1 MLQLERDGLGFL
13 LAVQRRYGRLAT
25 VRYGQ
30 TPVVVLFDPELI
42 RYVLSE
48 RPQKFS
54 NGGVVGGL
62 VYGKLLGLWLMTE
75 ASAPRAADRL
85 RDLVGDDGLITGDGD
100 QHDHLRHLILPAF
113 SRRSLALSAETITG
127 YAEDLVGSWRA
138 GEVIDVVN
146 EMRRLTMRVIVTV
159 LFGSELTSEFP
170 HGIEAIMATLRN
182 PSNLLQGLLRELPID
197 LPFTPHGRRKR
208 AMREADGALY
218 ALIDSRIAGGAASA
232 DVLSLLLAGE
242 DGDGPPMSRQHVRDA
257 IVSLIAAGHETT
269 TNTLA
274 WTLYLLSLHPQVF
287 AQVRRELA
295 EVLAGRSPAL
305 DDLPRLEYLNQV
317 IKESMRLYPAGWVQ
331 GRTALEDFWLDGY
344 HIPKGTLLMVTQ
356 WVTHRHPGL
365 WADAE
370 SFRPE
375 RWDPASPAKPPTG
388 AYFPFGAGRRI
399 CPGKSLSE
407 LEVLL
412 VLPVFLQRFY
422 PLVLP
427 GQTVEPVPLLTL
439 RPNGRILVRLEPS
452 AGPGPTTAV
461 GQSEASALAS
471 CPVPTSTR

>member
-1 MLQLERDGLGFL
+1 
-13 LAVQRRYGRLAT
+13 
-25 VRYGQ
+25 
-30 TPVVVLFDPELI
+30 
-42 RYVLSE
+42 
-48 RPQKFS
+48 
-54 NGGVVGGL
+54 
-62 VYGKLLGLWLMTE
+62 
-75 ASAPRAADRL
+75 
-85 RDLVGDDGLITGDGD
+85 
-100 QHDHLRHLILPAF
+100 
-113 SRRSLALSAETITG
+113 
-127 YAEDLVGSWRA
+127 
-138 GEVIDVVN
+138 
-146 EMRRLTMRVIVTV
+146 
-159 LFGSELTSEFP
+159 
-170 HGIEAIMATLRN
+170 
-182 PSNLLQGLLRELPID
+182 
-197 LPFTPHGRRKR
+197 
-208 AMREADGALY
+208 
-218 ALIDSRIAGGAASA
+218 
-232 DVLSLLLAGE
+232 
-242 DGDGPPMSRQHVRDA
+242 
-257 IVSLIAAGHETT
+257 
-269 TNTLA
+269 
-274 WTLYLLSLHPQVF
+274 
-287 AQVRRELA
+287 
-295 EVLAGRSPAL
+295 
-305 DDLPRLEYLNQV
+305 
-317 IKESMRLYPAGWVQ
+317 
-331 GRTALEDFWLDGY
+331 
-344 HIPKGTLLMVTQ
+344 MVTQ